1 MKLHDTRL
9 EWRQCLHTSGKL
21 VFAFS
26 RNGSKET
33 IYIIHLDPISK
44 RGTAKSIQYFSVIY
58 CKWMCNSGSS
68 GRVRGGE
75 KHEICAAAFGSIFFM
90 TYFYR
95 AGGIVRPPRPHPGS
109 ATDVIGTFWQAMTK
123 ELYYTVDCFGR
134 CLLMLCYIR
143 RLMWIS
149 FY

>member
-33 IYIIHLDPISK
+33 ICIICLDPISK

-58 CKWMCNSGSS
+58 CKWMCSSGSS
-68 GRVRGGE
+68 GRVRGGRE
-75 KHEICAAAFGSIFFM
+75 TWSLCGRLWFHL
-90 TYFYR
+90 FYDLFLQGR
-95 AGGIVRPPRPHPGS
+95 WGIARPPRPHPGS

-134 CLLMLCYIR
+134 CLLMLCC
-143 RLMWIS
+143 MWIS